1 MEKYTSLRVATLR
14 ESLFPAPVT
23 DDFAP
28 PLGDFPPDTF
38 ARHGH
43 ELIDWI
49 AQYLTEIREYPVLPR
64 TTPGAIAA
72 RLPEA
77 APARAE
83 ALDDI
88 LRDVREILVPGITHW
103 QHPGFFGYFSITASV
118 PGILAEVISAAL
130 NVNGMLWATSPAATE
145 LEQVTVRWLAQL
157 LGLDDGW
164 FGQLTDT
171 ASTSTLLALAAAR
184 ERDPALQIRQR
195 GLAGR
200 QDLPVL
206 RVYCSE
212 LAHSSVDK
220 AVMLLGLGS
229 DNLVRVPVDDAFR
242 MRTDLLEQQLAADR
256 AAGYRPLAIVATAG
270 TTGVA
275 SVDPVRRIAA
285 IAARERVWLHVDAA
299 YAGAVAV
306 APELRGVL
314 DGVDAAD
321 SLVVNPHK
329 WLFTPVGCSA
339 LWVRDTDALRRAFTL
354 VPEYLRTEAGASLD
368 YHDVGYQLGRPF
380 RALKLWMVL
389 RAFGAEGLAAR
400 IRAHNALAQRF
411 AAQVRETPD
420 WEVAAPVHFSLV
432 CVRYAPPGLDA
443 GETDALN
450 RRMLAHVNAGG
461 RVLLSHTTVGGR
473 VVLRLAIGNAR
484 SDDQDVDAAWAA
496 LQAAAA
502 VSRPTPTPGSA
513 SPHDA
518 ASG

>member
-1 MEKYTSLRVATLR
+1 MTT
-14 ESLFPAPVT
+14 
-23 DDFAP
+23 DFAP
-28 PLGDFPPDTF
+28 PLGDFPPDAL

-49 AQYLTEIREYPVLPR
+49 ARYLTEIRSYPVLPR
-64 TTPGAIAA
+64 GTPGTIAA
-72 RLPEA
+72 QLPTQ
-77 APARAE
+77 APLQGE
-83 ALDDI
+83 SLDDI
-88 LRDVREILVPGITHW
+88 LRDVRDLLIPGITHW

-118 PGILAEVISAAL
+118 PGILAEILSAAL

-145 LEQVTVRWLAQL
+145 LEQVTVRWLAGL

-184 ERDPALQIRQR
+184 ERDPALAVRQR

-200 QDLPVL
+200 ADLPVL

-220 AVMLLGLGS
+220 AVMVLGLGT
-229 DNLVRVPVDDAFR
+229 DNLVRIPVDADFR

-256 AAGYRPLAIVATAG
+256 AAGHRPMAIVATAG

-275 SVDPVRRIAA
+275 SVDPVRAIAA
-285 IAARERVWLHVDAA
+285 IAAREGVWLHVDAA

-314 DGVDAAD
+314 DGVEGAQ
-321 SLVVNPHK
+321 SVVVNPHK

-339 LWVRDTDALRRAFTL
+339 LWVRDADALRRAFTH
-354 VPEYLRTEAGASLD
+354 VPEYLRTDAGAPLD

-400 IRAHNALAQRF
+400 IREHNALAQRF
-411 AAQVRETPD
+411 ADQVRATPD

-432 CVRYAPPGLDA
+432 CVRYAPPGIDA
-443 GETDALN
+443 GSADVLN
-450 RRMLAHVNAGG
+450 RRILAQVNAGG
-461 RVLLSHTTVGGR
+461 RVLLSHTTVHGR

-484 SDDQDVDAAWAA
+484 STADDVDAAWSA
-496 LQAAAA
+496 LQEAAAI
-502 VSRPTPTPGSA
+502 SRRTPTPASA
-513 SPHDA
+513 
-518 ASG
+518 